1 MGEIAS
7 GEFFLDFLVAL
18 GVGALIGI
26 EREHRRDQT
35 QVIAGVRTFPLFS
48 MAGYLLVV
56 VAGEMSDGA
65 GALLAVGLGGII
77 AVAIAFLWVRHQ
89 LGVTGMTTPL
99 AMIVTFLLGLLVGFG
114 YTTEAIVVGVATTF
128 LLLTKERLHAF
139 AEVLTEEEM
148 MGALQFITVAFILFP
163 IVSRLES
170 PVLGQ
175 DWIGR
180 GELVDPFLTLL
191 VVIFVSAISFA
202 SFLAMRFVG
211 ARRGVMLSGLLG
223 GLVSSEATVVSLAEH
238 ARESPDLVR
247 PAVTGAILATS
258 SMFAR
263 NLAIA
268 AFADPT
274 LRVARTMLVV
284 LLPMALVTAGYSLWR
299 WRVARLAPKGEA
311 RAPRVKNPFAV
322 TPALRFA
329 AYFVAITVLATF
341 ASRALG
347 PVGVYAT
354 ALGGFVSA
362 GAVIASVVSLYAAGT
377 VSFEVATITG
387 ALACVIA
394 VANKLVILRWANH
407 AVFEKARAPFAVV
420 TLLGLAA
427 LAGLVLALA

>member
-1 MGEIAS
+1 MVVDPS
-7 GEFFLDFLVAL
+7 EFFLDFFVAL

-26 EREHRRDQT
+26 EREHRRDQV

-48 MAGYLLVV
+48 VAGYLLVI
-56 VAGEMSDGA
+56 VASELGEGKA
-65 GALLAVGLGGII
+65 TLLAVGLAGTI
-77 AVAIAFLWVRHQ
+77 AIAIAFLWVRHQ

-99 AMIVTFLLGLLVGFG
+99 AMIVTFILGLLVGFG
-114 YTTEAIVVGVATTF
+114 YTGEAIVVGVATTF
-128 LLLTKERLHAF
+128 LLLTKDRLHAF
-139 AEVLTEEEM
+139 AEVLTEDEM

-163 IVSRLES
+163 IVARLES

-175 DWIGR
+175 EWIGR
-180 GELVDPFLTLL
+180 GKLVDPYLTLL

-223 GLVSSEATVVSLAEH
+223 GLVSSEATAVSLAEH
-238 ARESPDLVR
+238 ARESRDLVR
-247 PAVTGAILATS
+247 PAVTGAVLATT
-258 SMFAR
+258 SMFVR

-274 LRVARTMLVV
+274 LRVARLMLPV
-284 LLPMALVTAGYSLWR
+284 LAPMALASGGYALWR
-299 WRVARLAPKGEA
+299 WRVARKEPRQEA

-322 TPALRFA
+322 TPAVRFA
-329 AYFVAITVLATF
+329 AYFVAITLLATF

-377 VSFEVATITG
+377 VSFEVATITSV
-387 ALACVIA
+387 LACVIA
-394 VANKLVILRWANH
+394 VANKVVILRFAN
-407 AVFEKARAPFAVV
+407 AEVFEKSVRPFTVIALV
-420 TLLGLAA
+420 GLAA
-427 LAGLVLALA
+427 LVGLVIGLA